1 MRPLFPLMPKQIA
14 LDASRGEDL
23 VATWI
28 QFGSE
33 PAQRVPDERGSVAD
47 VVAKRAGAPAPAP
60 DSAASQI

>member
-1 MRPLFPLMPKQIA
+1 MRPLFPLMSEQIA

-33 PAQRVPDERGSVAD
+33 PA
-47 VVAKRAGAPAPAP
+47 
-60 DSAASQI
+60 